1 MYMLS
6 LIISKTTKTNV
17 DDDEKK
23 EKLTD
28 KINVKKIITIKN
40 TILIYIHMYVY
51 QNYIYIYS
59 NPKNIMINVYLVC
72 SF

>member
-51 QNYIYIYS
+51 QNYIYIYIAIR
-59 NPKNIMINVYLVC
+59 KTLWLMCI
-72 SF
+72 